1 MLDQLATNSFE
12 PYWHLKPFV
21 IHKTCLGLGKKKE
34 PYLQSEEQE
43 TEEKWKK
50 DVKKIHNKP
59 SDPYNH
65 QGQPELPIS
74 DPQRKQEYVNAELKV
89 RKQHTKSTDQ

>member
-1 MLDQLATNSFE
+1 MS
-12 PYWHLKPFV
+12 W
-21 IHKTCLGLGKKKE
+21 IRKKKS
-34 PYLQSEEQE
+34 PTY
-43 TEEKWKK
+43 KVKNKK
-50 DVKKIHNKP
+50 QDVKKIHNKP

-74 DPQRKQEYVNAELKV
+74 DPQRKQEYVNAELNV